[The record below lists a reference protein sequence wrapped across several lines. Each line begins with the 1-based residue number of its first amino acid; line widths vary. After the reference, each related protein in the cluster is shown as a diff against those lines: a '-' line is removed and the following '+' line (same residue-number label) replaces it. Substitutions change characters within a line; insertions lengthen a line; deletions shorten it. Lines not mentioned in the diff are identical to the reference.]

1 MKSTQFMQYKSY
13 YGSVNIDTENNLLYG
28 KVEFIRAVITFEAT
42 DAEGLVN
49 AFHEAVNDYLAFCNE
64 KKIEPEQPFK
74 GSLNVRIGETRH
86 RKAWLAAKSLDKSIN
101 EYICQALDESFK
113 TKTQHVQARA
123 KPKHKKS
130 SDEKRKSA

>member
-1 MKSTQFMQYKSY
+1 MKSTQFMQYKNY

-42 DAEGLVN
+42 DAEGLVK
-49 AFHEAVNDYLAFCNE
+49 AFHEAVNDYLAFCQE

-74 GSLNVRIGETRH
+74 GSLNVRIGEVRH
-86 RKAWLAAKSLDKSIN
+86 RKAWLAAQSSDKSIN

-113 TKTQHVQARA
+113 ESTQPMQARA
-123 KPKHKKS
+123 KARQKKS